1 MSETTINGH
10 TVVPKEEVVDTT
22 NLLRITMEQEGCMIE
37 VNIPLGTLP
46 DPMLMKEYMQNTA
59 VDMYARLRF
68 MLTSS
73 KQAH

>member
-1 MSETTINGH
+1 MNEATINGH
-10 TVVPKEEVVDTT
+10 VVVPKEEIIDTT

-37 VNIPLGTLP
+37 VNIPLSTLP
-46 DPMLMKEYMQNTA
+46 DAMLMKEYMQNTS